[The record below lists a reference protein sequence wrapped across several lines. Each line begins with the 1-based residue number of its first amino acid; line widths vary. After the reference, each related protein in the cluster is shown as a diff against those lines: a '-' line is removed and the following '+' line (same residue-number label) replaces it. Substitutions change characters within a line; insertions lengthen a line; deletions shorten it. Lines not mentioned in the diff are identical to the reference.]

1 MSSNITVKALSRLP
15 QYLSFLKTLPN
26 DKEANI
32 SATAIAQKL
41 GLNDVQVRK
50 DLAAVSTGGKP
61 KVGYNVMSLIDDI
74 EKYLGFKDVSDAVIV
89 GVGNLGRALL
99 SYGGFKD
106 YGLDIV
112 AGFDT
117 NPEVVGSEVSGK
129 PVFDEREIEH
139 ICRRMKINIGIIAV
153 PEVYAQEVCDRL
165 INAGI
170 IAVWNFAP
178 THLNVP
184 EGVLLQN
191 ENMATSLAILSAHLE
206 KKIDNI

>member
-74 EKYLGFKDVSDAVIV
+74 EKYLGFKD
-89 GVGNLGRALL
+89 
-99 SYGGFKD
+99 GF
-106 YGLDIV
+106 
-112 AGFDT
+112 
-117 NPEVVGSEVSGK
+117 
-129 PVFDEREIEH
+129 
-139 ICRRMKINIGIIAV
+139 RRRYSRRRKSRQSAFILW
-153 PEVYAQEVCDRL
+153 RL
-165 INAGI
+165 
-170 IAVWNFAP
+170 
-178 THLNVP
+178 
-184 EGVLLQN
+184 
-191 ENMATSLAILSAHLE
+191 
-206 KKIDNI
+206 